1 MGQPIVV
8 TEKPSSNRGVVRFET
23 NRALTGMGH
32 ERYLAGSE
40 VWGNRPPDELARRLL
55 AHGGVL
61 GVQINSNVVTVDL
74 DRGFTS
80 EGLKSIIE
88 NLYRFYPDAP
98 EGEGDP
104 ATDPA
109 EAPEPEAAEAP
120 EQAADPADATA
131 AVADDAP
138 AFEPVDAAEAVRP
151 ARADEAP
158 EPAATVEAPA
168 EAAAADPAPAD
179 VEPAAA
185 EEAPA
190 EAAVEPAADAD
201 EAPEPETPAVT
212 GRVDGGSE
220 PPLGEEPDLSSLPG
234 PGPAADGE
242 PIAAKG
248 PADAV
253 PAEPVAPDAPD
264 DAVEPV
270 LAAEPE
276 ATPDS
281 PQAEAAEGAGGA
293 GAAPDAPVDDVD
305 ADEAAGA

>member
-120 EQAADPADATA
+120 EQATDPADATA

-138 AFEPVDAAEAVRP
+138 APEPVDAAEAVRP

-168 EAAAADPAPAD
+168 GDPEPADPAPAD

-185 EEAPA
+185 EEASA
-190 EAAVEPAADAD
+190 EEPAVEPAA
-201 EAPEPETPAVT
+201 
-212 GRVDGGSE
+212 
-220 PPLGEEPDLSSLPG
+220 
-234 PGPAADGE
+234 
-242 PIAAKG
+242 
-248 PADAV
+248 
-253 PAEPVAPDAPD
+253 
-264 DAVEPV
+264 
-270 LAAEPE
+270 
-276 ATPDS
+276 
-281 PQAEAAEGAGGA
+281 
-293 GAAPDAPVDDVD
+293 DAPVDDVD